1 MTVRINIWRLFYET
15 NQKTNLTVPVMTD
28 PPGVI
33 QPAPQID
40 YRSPGMGFQV
50 ILHFPL
56 QVALAHGHFQRAEHR
71 RVI

>member
-1 MTVRINIWRLFYET
+1 MKT

-40 YRSPGMGFQV
+40 YRSPGMGFCGANQSRNS
-50 ILHFPL
+50 LHDGFSNRN
-56 QVALAHGHFQRAEHR
+56 AHSRSREFAFKR
-71 RVI
+71 